1 MPQLI
6 ADRRDIDFVLFE
18 QLDAH
23 KLCRQEIYGE
33 FNRKTI
39 EMIVSEARSLAIN
52 EILPTL
58 SEGDRQG
65 LSFDAGKVKVPDC
78 FHKPF
83 KLMGEG
89 GWVAMTSPEDYGG
102 QGMPSMVGQAA
113 IDYLMGA
120 NYAFTL
126 YAWAAFGAGEMLVS
140 LRNACIKA
148 GGIDGEF

>member
-65 LSFDAGKVKVPDC
+65 LSFD
-78 FHKPF
+78 
-83 KLMGEG
+83 
-89 GWVAMTSPEDYGG
+89 
-102 QGMPSMVGQAA
+102 
-113 IDYLMGA
+113 
-120 NYAFTL
+120 
-126 YAWAAFGAGEMLVS
+126 
-140 LRNACIKA
+140 
-148 GGIDGEF
+148 